1 VDRPPVAV
9 VITGLVKYSSGE
21 HEAAYLRI
29 EQEGLTTW
37 SELHG
42 TGSFEDFPN
51 RRFLEMILPRLALPD
66 AAEVLE
72 YGCGTGPAACFLAS
86 LGHRV
91 HGIDFV
97 PKAIELARRIARQ
110 RGLSVDFEVRD
121 VCDLPGDATAD
132 RYDLV
137 LDSFCLQ
144 SVVTDSD
151 RDRLFA
157 AVRDRIKAAGYYVI
171 STAMYDPA
179 RRYGEDEF
187 YDAASGVC
195 YTRLPADGGGG
206 VDGDV
211 SMHGAWY
218 RPHRRH
224 LTPGALRDELD
235 RAGFSLLW
243 QGGELG
249 GDLVC
254 ACGDVSPPADAG

>member
-1 VDRPPVAV
+1 
-9 VITGLVKYSSGE
+9 VKYSSGE
-21 HEAAYLRI
+21 HAAAYLRI

-51 RRFLEMILPRLALPD
+51 RRFLEMILPRLALPG
-66 AAEVLE
+66 AADVLE

-91 HGIDFV
+91 RAIDFE
-97 PKAIELARRIARQ
+97 PKAIELARRMAEQ

-121 VCDLPGDATAD
+121 VCDLPAEAAAG

-144 SVVTDSD
+144 SVVTGSD
-151 RDRLFA
+151 RERLFT
-157 AVRDRIKAAGYYVI
+157 AVRDHVKAAGYYVI

-179 RRYGEDEF
+179 RRYGQDEL

-195 YTRLPADGGGG
+195 CTRLPAGEGGG
-206 VDGDV
+206 VDGDIV
-211 SMHGAWY
+211 MQGAWY

-224 LTPGALRDELD
+224 LRPGALREELD
-235 RAGFSLLW
+235 QAGFSVLW
-243 QGGELG
+243 QGGKLG

-254 ACGDVSPPADAG
+254 ARGDVSPPALAPG